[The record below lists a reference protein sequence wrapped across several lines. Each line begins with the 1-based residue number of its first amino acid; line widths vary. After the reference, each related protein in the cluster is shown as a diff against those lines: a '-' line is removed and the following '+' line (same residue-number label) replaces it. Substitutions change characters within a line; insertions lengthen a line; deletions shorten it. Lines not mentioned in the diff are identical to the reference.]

1 MNATGAGAVSGLF
14 VGLTTF
20 DVVQRVA
27 ALPGPDEKVTAL
39 RADIAA
45 GGPAANAAVSFA
57 ALGGHT
63 VLASAVGTGPLAGT
77 AAADLAACGVRL
89 LDHAG
94 QTYELPLSSAVVE
107 DATGRRSVVSRNAV
121 GVTVAP
127 SATLHEA
134 VGEAQVVL
142 VDGHHPALAVAACR
156 AAREHAVPVVL
167 DAGSW
172 KPALPSLLPFVTV
185 AVCSADFRMP
195 DGTDPFAGLSS
206 WGVQAVAITHG
217 GDPVTWRD
225 QLSSGEVAVPNI
237 PVKDTLGAGD
247 VFHGAFA
254 YAWASGVRDL
264 PAALKM
270 ATDVASVRVQHVGSR
285 SWLRH
290 VSPV

>member
-63 VLASAVGTGPLAGT
+63 VLASAVGTGPLAG
-77 AAADLAACGVRL
+77 
-89 LDHAG
+89 
-94 QTYELPLSSAVVE
+94 
-107 DATGRRSVVSRNAV
+107 ATGRRSVVSRNAV